1 MKKSYWFFAL
11 ALVALVFAVEY
22 DLTQRTSHL
31 TAAKLSDRN
40 QENTAKYPVNKL
52 SQLESTQAK
61 TFTQKFSEASTEIS
75 NLQQNPSVAEE
86 KIQSLA
92 AALTNQDLNQ
102 LSEVMVNKNSLGDQ
116 RAMAVE
122 ILSRSRSVL
131 AIKKLEDFIKDHD
144 DTLKWSRSREFE
156 SVLRAQAIEGIAA
169 FPQKDLAIS
178 SLTSLD
184 LKISES
190 FLKDRI
196 RRSVASL
203 KNQVPAVDKQ
213 DDEALRK
220 LVE

>member
-1 MKKSYWFFAL
+1 M
-11 ALVALVFAVEY
+11 
-22 DLTQRTSHL
+22 
-31 TAAKLSDRN
+31 
-40 QENTAKYPVNKL
+40 
-52 SQLESTQAK
+52 
-61 TFTQKFSEASTEIS
+61 
-75 NLQQNPSVAEE
+75 QQNPNAAEE

-92 AALTNQDLNQ
+92 ATLTNQDLNQ
-102 LSEVMVNKNSLGDQ
+102 LSEVMANKNSLGDQ

-122 ILSRSRSVL
+122 LLSRSRSVA

-169 FPQKDLAIS
+169 FPQKDFAIS

-184 LKISES
+184 TKISES

-203 KNQVPAVDKQ
+203 KNQAQ
-213 DDEALRK
+213 L
-220 LVE
+220 